1 MFSSKKKQQIVSGIV
16 KGHLQEINR
25 LEKEIKKEKENIENK
40 ENNICNLLEA
50 NKELSIANSYL
61 EKKIIMLEKVLKKK
75 EIMLCDLNT
84 RLCVAEDKLKKLE
97 D

>member
-1 MFSSKKKQQIVSGIV
+1 MFSSKKKQIVNGIIR
-16 KGHLQEINR
+16 GHLQEINR
-25 LEKEIKKEKENIENK
+25 LEKKLQKEKENIENK

-61 EKKIIMLEKVLKKK
+61 EKKIIMLEKALKKK

-84 RLCVAEDKLKKLE
+84 RLCVAEDKIKKLE